1 VCREVAWTELA
12 VLVTLVVAFQSWSR
26 GKKDDVM
33 AEDISAIFR
42 LYLFLFYIKSVKS
55 AKM

>member
-1 VCREVAWTELA
+1 
-12 VLVTLVVAFQSWSR
+12 
-26 GKKDDVM
+26 M